1 MADKCDPIRSE
12 IGVLRKQLSKI
23 PKTEKGPNGK
33 PVANPDF
40 GEKQAEIKTAEGRL
54 KKCESTL
61 PDIPTIPKPQPQ
73 PPSPVPVTLTLTKFD
88 CRDQSDEII
97 FLGQNLE
104 DDEPYAVAWA
114 VDLKDKVAAGA
125 INSKMTLVG
134 PLADVDPEIVSAPPN
149 VIWGLSDAPDFV
161 TSADNLIVLVAMMEN
176 DTGSPGAVQHGA
188 GVGGAVGAGRESAG
202 VHGIRYSTRARQ
214 TDYQRHGRSDEGCE
228 GAGFRIP
235 TTTLVIFKSCAS
247 FSPNLMRS
255 TRISG
260 LSRSSWASKAT
271 TPNTF

>member
-40 GEKQAEIKTAEGRL
+40 GEKQAEIKAAEGRL

-61 PDIPTIPKPQPQ
+61 PDISTIPKTQPQ
-73 PPSPVPVTLTLTKFD
+73 PPPPVPVTLTLTKFD

-104 DDEPYAVAWA
+104 DDEPYAVVWA
-114 VDLKDKVAAGA
+114 VDLKDKVATGA

-134 PLADVDPEIVSAPPN
+134 PLADVDPEILSAPPN

-176 DTGSPGAVQHGA
+176 DTGSPGAVRTA
-188 GVGGAVGAGRESAG
+188 LETAARLALAANLPAVRA
-202 VHGIRYSTRARQ
+202 IRYR
-214 TDYQRHGRSDEGCE
+214 D
-228 GAGFRIP
+228 
-235 TTTLVIFKSCAS
+235 KSS
-247 FSPNLMRS
+247 SN
-255 TRISG
+255 G
-260 LSRSSWASKAT
+260 LSAAWTER
-271 TPNTF
+271 